1 MKTKNKKTIEMASAN
16 STIDDSKIRSYYEY
30 LVNIITLEFFKSNHK
45 KVAILRLEGVIGK
58 GTSRTSSGLSL
69 DSLNTMI
76 EKCFNI
82 SKLDAVILA
91 INSPGGSP
99 VQSELIASR
108 IINLSKD
115 KKIPVYSFIED
126 VGASGGYWL
135 ACAGNEIYAS
145 KSSIIGSIGVVSR
158 GFGFASTI
166 EKLGIERRVHTAGK
180 NKSVLDPFM
189 PEKKSDIDII
199 KKIQLLIHEHFIDY
213 VKTRR
218 AGRLTQDDEIIF
230 TGEFWSGEIAKDF
243 GLIDGI
249 DDIYSFIKRK
259 FGDKTKIEHIAPK
272 ESWFKKK
279 FGLSVIPEEIA
290 KATKNEIINM
300 IEEVDISS
308 KYNLK

>member
-1 MKTKNKKTIEMASAN
+1 METKNKKILKMSGADAAIED
-16 STIDDSKIRSYYEY
+16 TKIRSLYEY
-30 LVNIITLEFFKSNHK
+30 ISDIITLEFFKSSNK
-45 KVAILRLEGVIGK
+45 KVAVLRLEGVIGK
-58 GTSRTSSGLSL
+58 GTSRTSTGLSL
-69 DSLNTMI
+69 DSLNSMI
-76 EKCFNI
+76 EKCFNTP
-82 SKLDAVILA
+82 KLDAVILA

-135 ACAGNEIYAS
+135 ACAGKEIYAS

-189 PEKKSDIDII
+189 PEKKTDIDII
-199 KKIQLLIHEHFIDY
+199 KKIQLSIHEHFIDY

-218 AGRLTQDDEIIF
+218 IGKLTQNDEIIF
-230 TGEFWSGEIAKDF
+230 TGEFWCGEIAKDF

-249 DDIYSFIKRK
+249 DDVYSFIKRK
-259 FGDKTKIEHIAPK
+259 FGDKTKIEYIAPK
-272 ESWFKKK
+272 ESWLKKK
-279 FGLSVIPEEIA
+279 FGISMNSDELA
-290 KATKNEIINM
+290 KAAKNEILNM
-300 IEEVDISS
+300 IEEIDITS